1 MACNDPLHD
10 KSALYTTVTD
20 TLGIIS
26 GIFVIQRFGYKLW
39 AKLDFG
45 LDDWLCLA
53 TIVSGVPSTVLDTY
67 GIASNGL
74 GRDVWTVRYEQ
85 ITDFGRSF
93 FIVEVLYFFEV
104 TTLKLSLLFFYIRIF
119 PAKRSQRLLWGTV
132 VFAILFGVAFVIASI
147 FQCTPVS
154 YFWTKWD
161 NEHKGSCMDL
171 NALAWSNAAI
181 SIALDAWMLAIPLW
195 ELRGLQL
202 HWKRKVGVALMF
214 CVGTL

>member
-10 KSALYTTVTD
+10 RNALYTTTTD
-20 TLGIIS
+20 VLGIIS
-26 GIFVIQRFGYKLW
+26 GVFVIQRVGYKLW

-45 LDDWLCLA
+45 FDDWFCLA
-53 TIVSGVPSTVLDTY
+53 TIISGVPSTVLDTY
-67 GIASNGL
+67 GIGSNGI
-74 GRDVWTVRYEQ
+74 GRDVWTLRYDQ
-85 ITDFGRSF
+85 ITEFGRSF
-93 FIVEVLYFFEV
+93 FIVEVLYFFQI

-119 PAKRSQRLLWGTV
+119 PAKRSQWLLWATV
-132 VFAILFGVAFVIASI
+132 VFASLFGVSFVIASI

-161 NEHKGSCMDL
+161 NEHKGTCVDL

-195 ELRGLQL
+195 ELRSLQL
-202 HWKRKVGVALMF
+202 NWKRKVGVALMF